1 MRHNRTEGVRYNRA
15 NSRIP
20 APDAFGQAPA
30 ERMAVHMLCDTC
42 GRKKAAVFYHEYTGG
57 TVDREAYKQSQ
68 YDLLADSVRES
79 LDMELI
85 YKIIREGI

>member
-1 MRHNRTEGVRYNRA
+1 VNELFR
-15 NSRIP
+15 
-20 APDAFGQAPA
+20 
-30 ERMAVHMLCDTC
+30 
-42 GRKKAAVFYHEYTGG
+42 RKGLEYIGG

-68 YDLLADSVRES
+68 YDILADSVRKN